1 MVDVP
6 PLPEN
11 LSRHRPGAV
20 VALAQAG
27 VAAAAAAVEA
37 SSSFLSPN
45 GGGGGG

>member
-27 VAAAAAAVEA
+27 VAAAAAVEA
-37 SSSFLSPN
+37 SSSLLSPN
-45 GGGGGG
+45 GGRGGG